1 MSAKTARSIWVQN
14 NVSCVR
20 DAADRPL
27 HVITL
32 TEDVTERHLVAEAL
46 EQRVQE
52 RTRELSAVLEVAR
65 AVGSSLEL
73 GQVLGLILDQLQ
85 KVVEHSSA
93 VIYSCD
99 EQAEFRVLEYRG
111 RLPRQAMLGRRPA
124 VGAWRI

>member
-27 HVITL
+27 HIITL

-52 RTRELSAVLEVAR
+52 RTRELSARPGGRPRSRLEPGAR
-65 AVGSSLEL
+65 AGP
-73 GQVLGLILDQLQ
+73 GADPR
-85 KVVEHSSA
+85 SA
-93 VIYSCD
+93 P
-99 EQAEFRVLEYRG
+99 EGGGAQQRG
-111 RLPRQAMLGRRPA
+111 HLFM
-124 VGAWRI
+124 